1 MTHREPPCSCGLQP
15 DPAEPLGFIYCNY
28 SLAPGGCTD
37 GWTAVIHQ
45 HGGFSGAGVAKAVFH
60 SGTFRHLKCI
70 LLFHQSTLQRQWVLR
85 VFASRLAP
93 RPAVGCP
100 NPRCHFEGMELPAV
114 PGLCVL
120 TPPVSLEILEMKDE
134 IYAYVMGLVGAQRV
148 VPRVIMCR
156 ALLCEEGNIS
166 RQMQGSSVACLDQ
179 FHTVISP
186 LSCFILR

>member
-1 MTHREPPCSCGLQP
+1 MAGWPSFISMEVFQVLELQR
-15 DPAEPLGFIYCNY
+15 LCFIQD
-28 SLAPGGCTD
+28 SFTF
-37 GWTAVIHQ
+37 Q
-45 HGGFSGAGVAKAVFH
+45 HSKR
-60 SGTFRHLKCI
+60 TFP
-70 LLFHQSTLQRQWVLR
+70 FHQSALQRQWVFC

-100 NPRCHFEGMELPAV
+100 NPRCHLEGTELPAV
-114 PGLCVL
+114 PWLCVL
-120 TPPVSLEILEMKDE
+120 TPLLSLELLEVKDE
-134 IYAYVMGLVGAQRV
+134 IYAYVMEVVGAQRV

-166 RQMQGSSVACLDQ
+166 RRMQGSSVMCLDQ